1 MCAMV
6 LCIPASANTSVWI
19 LSNQAEADI
28 VTGNGQIT
36 ITLIDKVI
44 NPTAVTSN
52 LSAFIFTT
60 SNAPTSESI
69 LSGTGYER
77 TITGTGAGQY
87 TESVNLVAAGWAI
100 SLVSATTT
108 LDVLAAG
115 GAGPAHTILGA
126 PDAGNAYSNA
136 NGSLTSGPH
145 NPFLDGSA
153 TFILSAAG
161 VTSATTITASTF
173 QFGTADG
180 SNRFAGTLVATP
192 EPATYFTL
200 CGGLLL
206 MLGTR
211 RAAQKRHS

>member
-87 TESVNLVAAGWAI
+87 TESANLVAAGWAI

-115 GAGPAHTILGA
+115 PAGPPTLFWALLTQA
-126 PDAGNAYSNA
+126 PHIRVP
-136 NGSLTSGPH
+136 T
-145 NPFLDGSA
+145 
-153 TFILSAAG
+153 
-161 VTSATTITASTF
+161 V
-173 QFGTADG
+173 
-180 SNRFAGTLVATP
+180 R
-192 EPATYFTL
+192 
-200 CGGLLL
+200 
-206 MLGTR
+206 
-211 RAAQKRHS
+211 